1 MNQPVKNKL
10 SQLALTRM
18 WGSTTKIAFDPTG
31 AQQSQPKQV
40 ADVRLPMACACT
52 VFFMA
57 EVTSQPTVAGV
68 VNSLELEMTI
78 GLGRVTTTRKLAFAG
93 VPNPGAQFEV
103 TLPFVPL
110 ATLMATLT
118 GTGTSFTPGSDYEIT
133 ITMMVTPIGILK
145 IEAEPLEFGMSTPGE
160 AEDLDESLR
169 DELEPDAPS
178 PEEVAE
184 EFPDDMPA
192 DATDPEEAHEV
203 EVYVP
208 RRRRQIVIPP
218 ELERYVER
226 LSRRLGRP
234 ARLGDLDPQRRQ
246 LVLDSQEEA

>member
-1 MNQPVKNKL
+1 MTEPVKNKL

-31 AQQSQPKQV
+31 AQQSQPRQV

-52 VFFMA
+52 IYFQA
-57 EVTSQPTVAGV
+57 EVTSQPTVTGV

-78 GLGRVTTTRKLAFAG
+78 GLGRVTTTRKIAFAG
-93 VPNPGAQFEV
+93 VPNPGAQFEL

-118 GTGTSFTPGSDYEIT
+118 GTGTSFTPGEDYEIT
-133 ITMMVTPIGILK
+133 ITMMVTPVGILEIK
-145 IEAEPLEFGMSTPGE
+145 AEPLEFGMATPGE
-160 AEDLDESLR
+160 ADDIDEDLR

-178 PEEVAE
+178 PEDVAE
-184 EFPDDMPA
+184 E
-192 DATDPEEAHEV
+192 TYEAEEV
-203 EVYVP
+203 EVYRP
-208 RRRRQIVIPP
+208 RRKRQLEVPV
-218 ELERYVER
+218 ELERYIVR

-234 ARLGDLDPQRRQ
+234 ATLGDLDERRRA
-246 LVLDSQEEA
+246 LVLANQDTE